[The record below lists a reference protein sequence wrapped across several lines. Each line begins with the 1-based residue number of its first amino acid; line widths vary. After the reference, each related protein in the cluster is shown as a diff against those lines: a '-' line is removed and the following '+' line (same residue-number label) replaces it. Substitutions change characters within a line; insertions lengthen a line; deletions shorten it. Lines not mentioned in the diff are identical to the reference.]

1 MKKITDFT
9 ESVPSIMANVSEG
22 SFTAKLKEL
31 GKVVKEKF
39 TKAVQ
44 MVFGWVAK
52 IGKGSYWCPVDSEGH
67 IQPAINPITAGEAYR
82 SGEIDKSTTFVQLGK
97 AESSAIGFKT
107 SRKDA
112 YNLYGKGNTL
122 DYLRRMVKEG
132 QEPSALPQVLE
143 ELGWITAEENAFNKE
158 LNEVKL
164 QNEDPL
170 AKYNVLDTP
179 ALEARIN
186 VALKQ
191 NGKVAPLLI
200 YGAPGIGK
208 TAILETVLNTLPDG
222 KDWNLIVKTLSNET
236 PENFTL
242 PKYVEVSGETKA
254 DDIPKT
260 WMPVYKP
267 TGDAV
272 KDSELDAACGKGLL
286 FIDELSRASAQVL
299 NVVLPLVNE
308 RRFNGYKLGSGW
320 VIICASNRAED
331 ELSGQ
336 SNIGNALSN
345 RFSVVYYEPT
355 AKSWA
360 KWAKIQGYISP
371 VLTQWLEMA
380 ETEQL
385 GGGKF
390 FYWDPNEKGDMDQE
404 TKLMCTPRAW
414 TNAMRE
420 LACYAQTGT
429 LEGFTIFDLPREIIA
444 MTLNMYV
451 PADAV
456 DSFLAFLDMIRKIG
470 NFDAIVDAVWR
481 NSGKGINIPKKDL
494 ALVSL
499 PLAQL
504 IVANHAKALPTEE
517 EYASLTDWLISTG
530 SDQLTSYVFD
540 IMLEMYAGK
549 VKEDKR
555 KFLFIA
561 RGLYDKSPAT
571 RQTEIESTFKPMLQA
586 WGITMKELPDYSKS
600 QQKLGAKFKDIFAA
614 AAVDGNDGL

>member
-9 ESVPSIMANVSEG
+9 ESVPSIMANVNEG

-97 AESSAIGFKT
+97 VESAAINFKT

-122 DYLRRMVKEG
+122 DYLRRMVKEE
-132 QEPSALPQVLE
+132 QTSALPQVLE
-143 ELGWITAEENAFNKE
+143 ELGWITKE
-158 LNEVKL
+158 QLNEVKL

-208 TAILETVLNTLPDG
+208 TAVLETVLNTLPDG

-242 PKYVEVSGETKA
+242 PKYVEVNGETKA

-260 WMPVYKP
+260 WLPVYKP

-272 KDSELDAACGKGLL
+272 KDNELDAACGKGLL

-308 RRFNGYKLGSGW
+308 HRFNGYKLGSGW

-360 KWAKIQGYISP
+360 KWAKTQGYISP

-504 IVANHAKALPTEE
+504 IVANHAGSLPTEE
-517 EYASLTDWLISTG
+517 EYESLTDWLISTG

-561 RGLYDKSPAT
+561 RGVYDKSPAT

-586 WGITMKELPDYSKS
+586 WGLSSMKELPDYSKS

-614 AAVDGNDGL
+614 AAVDGKDGL

>member
-1 MKKITDFT
+1 MKKITYFT
-9 ESVPSIMANVSEG
+9 ESVPSIMANVSE
-22 SFTAKLKEL
+22 
-31 GKVVKEKF
+31 VKEKF

-44 MVFGWVAK
+44 MIFGWVAK

-112 YNLYGKGNTL
+112 YSLYGKGNTL

-143 ELGWITAEENAFNKE
+143 ELGWITKE
-158 LNEVKL
+158 QLNEVKL

-186 VALKQ
+186 IALKQ

-222 KDWNLIVKTLSNET
+222 KDWNLIIKTLSNET

-242 PKYVEVSGETKA
+242 PKYVEVSGEMKA

-272 KDSELDAACGKGLL
+272 KDNELDAACGKGLL

-360 KWAKIQGYISP
+360 KWAKTQGYISP

-614 AAVDGNDGL
+614 AAVDGKDGL